1 MAFKLLSSPYPG
13 DPTEKITVASV
24 TAVAG
29 DLLYVSQADPSVWT
43 VATASGIEHWHRK
56 AVATAAIASGDTSAL
71 VTPVLPG
78 QKWLADSTND
88 AVAADLYDRQILT
101 DGHTVNNT
109 SSNSTDSSAIF
120 TQLGYAGAL
129 TDKKLVGAI
138 AYGSGVDP
146 DAT

>member
-13 DPTEKITVASV
+13 DPTEQVTVASI

-29 DLLYVSQADPSVWT
+29 DLLYVSEADPSVYT
-43 VATASGIEHWHRK
+43 VATASGVEHWHRK
-56 AVATAAIASGDTSAL
+56 AVATKAIASGDTTAL

-78 QKWLADSTND
+78 QKWQVDSTND
-88 AVAADLYDRQILT
+88 VVAADLYDRMILT

-109 SSNSTDSSAIF
+109 SSNSADSSAVF
-120 TQLGYAGAL
+120 TQTGYSGAL
-129 TDKKLVGAI
+129 TDRKLVGEI